1 MGCKRALS
9 ALAARLRA
17 GPLSKAQNRCP
28 YFPADGSLSSRHDGD
43 FTAHLSSAQ
52 SLFQPARPQFAG
64 GGGRRPALTAVQTVS
79 QKPGFRLIWSSG
91 GAPASVDASARI
103 HQTALIGPGAVVL
116 ADVEIGEGCHVG
128 AGSVIG
134 PDVQIGMR
142 CRIEPHVSVSHCTIG
157 DDVVLWGGV
166 RVGQVRSATHLPN
179 RAAAP
184 QRRR

>member
-9 ALAARLRA
+9 ALAARLRV

-28 YFPADGSLSSRHDGD
+28 YSPADGSLSSRHDGD

-52 SLFQPARPQFAG
+52 SLV
-64 GGGRRPALTAVQTVS
+64 GRRPALTAVQTVS